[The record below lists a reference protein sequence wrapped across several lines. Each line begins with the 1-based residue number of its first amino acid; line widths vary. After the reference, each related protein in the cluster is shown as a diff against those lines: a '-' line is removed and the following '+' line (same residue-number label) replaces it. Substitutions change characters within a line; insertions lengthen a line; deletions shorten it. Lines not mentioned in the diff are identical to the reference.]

1 MAFPPS
7 SPAPKTNKGLAS
19 SKKEGQSVLWD
30 HSRDKMGRRGG
41 IWIWMALGVQQ
52 KILDDIAKS
61 RDMMEAF
68 KQYVV

>member
-1 MAFPPS
+1 M
-7 SPAPKTNKGLAS
+7 
-19 SKKEGQSVLWD
+19 LWD

-61 RDMMEAF
+61 GDIMEAF